1 MAEAATATAGKIRWI
16 DLSTK
21 DAAGARDFYGTLF
34 GWDIDVNTDPQ
45 YGGYALARIGGEDV
59 AGIGPAMSPD
69 QPSAWSVY
77 VGSSDLEGLAAK
89 VGAAGGT
96 VTMAPFD
103 VGDQGRMAV
112 FQDPGGAFISAW
124 QPTQMGG
131 FQTEGPNAFGW
142 ADLNARDYDRYV
154 PFYTEVFGW
163 EAKPVGTPEQP
174 YTEFAVDGGPSFAG
188 ATELN
193 PMAPAEMPNYW
204 MVYFSVDDVDGAY
217 QQALSLGGHEMLSPI
232 DFPGGRLAIISDPQ
246 GAAFGIM
253 TYHGS

>member
-1 MAEAATATAGKIRWI
+1 MAETATATANKIRWI
-16 DLSTK
+16 DLATN
-21 DAAGARDFYGTLF
+21 DAAGSRDFYGTLF
-34 GWDIDVNTDPQ
+34 GWDIEVNPDPQ
-45 YGGYALARIGGEDV
+45 YGGYGLARVGGQDV

-77 VGSSDLEGLAAK
+77 VGSNDLEGLADK
-89 VGAAGGT
+89 VKAAGGT
-96 VTMAPFD
+96 VVMAPFD

-124 QPTQMGG
+124 QATRMGG
-131 FQTEGPNAFGW
+131 FQAEGSNAFGW
-142 ADLNARDYDRYV
+142 ADLNARGFERFV
-154 PFYTEVFGW
+154 PFYTQVFGW
-163 EAKPVGTPEQP
+163 EAKSVGTPEQP
-174 YTEFAVDGGPSFAG
+174 YTEFSVGGPSFAG
-188 ATELN
+188 ATEMN

-217 QQALSLGGHEMLSPI
+217 RQALSLGGHEMLSPI

-253 TYHGS
+253 TYRGT

>member
-1 MAEAATATAGKIRWI
+1 MADAATATATKIRWI
-16 DLSTK
+16 DLATK
-21 DAAGARDFYGTLF
+21 DAAAAREFYGTLF
-34 GWDIDVNTDPQ
+34 GWDIEVNADPQ
-45 YGGYALARIGGEDV
+45 YGGYGLARIGGQDV

-77 VGSSDLEGLAAK
+77 VGSNDLDALADK
-89 VGAAGGT
+89 VKSAGGT
-96 VTMAPFD
+96 VVMAPFD

-124 QPTQMGG
+124 HATRMGG
-131 FQTEGPNAFGW
+131 FQTEGSNAFGW
-142 ADLNARDYDRYV
+142 ADLNARGYERFV
-154 PFYTEVFGW
+154 PFYSQVFGW
-163 EAKPVGTPEQP
+163 EAKSVGTPEQP
-174 YTEFAVDGGPSFAG
+174 YTEFAVDGGRSFAG
-188 ATELN
+188 ATEMN

-232 DFPGGRLAIISDPQ
+232 DFPGGRLAIFSDPG

-253 TYHGS
+253 TYQGT